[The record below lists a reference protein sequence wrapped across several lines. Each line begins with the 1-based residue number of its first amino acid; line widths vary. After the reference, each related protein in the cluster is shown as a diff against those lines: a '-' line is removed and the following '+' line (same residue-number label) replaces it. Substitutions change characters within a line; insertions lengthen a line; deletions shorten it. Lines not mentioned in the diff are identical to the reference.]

1 MKLRVSPSVVTGTIQ
16 SSPSKS
22 YSHRALVL
30 ALLAD
35 GRSNIKNVLLS
46 GDTVATYQAV
56 QAFGARTT
64 VKGDTVVVDGG
75 RLCCP
80 DNEIDAA
87 NSGTTIRIMM
97 GIASLLPC
105 QVVLTGDDSLRRR
118 PMQPLIDALNELG
131 VKCSSKDGNGRAP
144 ILVQGPNRGETAHI
158 PGDIS
163 SQFISSLLISAPRK
177 EVGTEIVLTTPL
189 KSRPYVDITMG
200 MMRWFGAEVE
210 RTDEGFY
217 VPGRQRYEA
226 CSYRVPGDY
235 SSAAFPLVAG
245 ALTGGVVVAGL
256 DPDDHQG
263 DRVIV
268 DILREFGAGI
278 KQGGTTVRAWPGELE
293 GTEVDL
299 ADAPDLFPIVA
310 LLGTQACGTTTI
322 SNAEHLRI
330 KESDRIHATTE
341 FLRAM
346 GGEIEEKKDGCVVN
360 GPTPLTGAKVDSLND
375 HRILMAA
382 AVAGLIA
389 EGTTTITNGDC
400 FNVSYP
406 KFLDDMRSLGARMEM
421 VG

>member
-1 MKLRVSPSVVTGTIQ
+1 MKLRVTPSVATGTIQ

-35 GRSNIKNVLLS
+35 GRSNLKNVLLS

-56 QAFGARTT
+56 QAFGARTS

-75 RLCCP
+75 KLCCP
-80 DNEIDAA
+80 DKEIDAA

-105 QVVLTGDDSLRRR
+105 QTVLAGDESLRRR

-131 VKCSSKDGNGRAP
+131 VRCSSKEGNGRAP
-144 ILVQGPNRGETAHI
+144 IVVQGPNRGGIAHI
-158 PGDIS
+158 PGDVS

-177 EVGTEIVLTTPL
+177 EVSTEIVLTTPL
-189 KSRPYVDITMG
+189 KSRPYVEITMG
-200 MMRWFGAEVE
+200 MMRRFGAEVE
-210 RTDEGFY
+210 RTDDGFF
-217 VPGRQRYEA
+217 VPGRQRYEP
-226 CSYRVPGDY
+226 CPYKVPGDY

-245 ALTGGVVVAGL
+245 VLGGGVVVAGL
-256 DPDDHQG
+256 DPDDKQG
-263 DRVIV
+263 DRAIV
-268 DILREFGAGI
+268 DILQNFGAGI
-278 KQGGTTVRAWPGELE
+278 KQGGTTVRAWAEELE
-293 GTEVDL
+293 GIDVGL
-299 ADAPDLFPIVA
+299 ADSPDLFPIVA
-310 LLGTQACGTTTI
+310 LLGTQAKGTTTI
-322 SNAEHLRI
+322 SNAEHLRV
-330 KESDRIHATTE
+330 KESDRIHATAE

-346 GGEIEEKKDGCVVN
+346 GADIEERKDGCVVR
-360 GPTPLTGAKVDSLND
+360 GPTELKGARVDSLND

-389 EGTTTITNGDC
+389 DGTTTITHGDC

-406 KFLDDMRSLGARMEM
+406 KFLDDMRSLGAKMEM